1 MLLGTMRRWTLIA
14 ALVAV
19 ASFAAAQ
26 NGTLEL
32 AVDSSPAGLDPHV
45 VTAFSSI
52 AITGQIYDGL
62 MEVNADLQLEPALAT
77 GYSVSDDGL
86 TYTFALREGVVFHN
100 GRPMTAA
107 DVVYSY
113 DRIVAVETGSPVASR
128 FAQVASVTAL
138 DDLTVEIVLT
148 APFAPFLQNTVF
160 LTVVPR
166 EVVEANDGSLQQV
179 AVGTGPFMLTE
190 IVPDTYTL
198 LTANP
203 NYYRPGEPGVA
214 AVRYNIVP
222 EASTRAAGLRTGAY
236 HLIPDVD
243 PATAQTLGNVPGVT
257 LLGIQELSYSL
268 LGMNVTRPP
277 FDDPRVRRA
286 FNLALDRE
294 EIVEAVYF
302 GNAVPG
308 GPLSPA
314 LTDWALPTSAYS
326 CYAPDA
332 TAARELLALAG
343 YPDGVDFEIVTL
355 GSLRVVVDTAQVAQ
369 AQLAAAGFNA
379 TVTVE
384 EVGNFVQ
391 RWRNGDFDTF
401 ASLNGGNPDP
411 DGYLDRT
418 FRTGGSTNVFKYS
431 NPAVD
436 TLLTAGQQ
444 ATDFATRQGIYAELQ
459 RALACDGPIAHVAY
473 ATLFTALADD
483 VVGFEQMPTR
493 GLRYLR
499 NVTLN

>member
-1 MLLGTMRRWTLIA
+1 MLRRTLTAALIA
-14 ALVAV
+14 A
-19 ASFAAAQ
+19 ASFAWAQ
-26 NGTLEL
+26 SGTLEI

-45 VTAFSSI
+45 VTAFSSV
-52 AITGQIYDGL
+52 AILGQVYDGL

-77 GYSVSDDGL
+77 GYTVSADGL

-100 GRPMTAA
+100 GRPMTAD

-113 DRIVAVETGSPVASR
+113 QRIVDTATGSPVASR
-128 FAQVASVTAL
+128 FAQVASVTAI
-138 DDLTVEIVLT
+138 DPVTVEIVLA
-148 APFAPFLQNTVF
+148 APYAPFLQNTAF
-160 LTVVPR
+160 LYVVPR
-166 EVVEANDGSLQQV
+166 EVVEANGGSLAQV
-179 AVGTGPFMLTE
+179 AVGTGPFVLSE
-190 IVPDTYTL
+190 VVPDTYTL

-203 NYYRPGEPGVA
+203 SYYRPGEPGVA
-214 AVRYNIVP
+214 ALKYNVVP
-222 EASTRAAGLRTGAY
+222 EASTRAAGLRTGAF

-243 PATAQTLGNVPGVT
+243 PATAQTLGTVTGIT
-257 LLGIQELSYSL
+257 LLGVQELSYSL
-268 LGMNVTRPP
+268 IGMNVRRPP
-277 FDDPRVRRA
+277 FDDARVRRA
-286 FNLALDRE
+286 LNLALDRE

-314 LTDWALPTSAYS
+314 LTDWALPTGDYS
-326 CYAPDA
+326 CYAPDPA
-332 TAARELLALAG
+332 AARELLALAG
-343 YPDGVDFEIVTL
+343 YPNGIDFEIVTL

-369 AQLAAAGFNA
+369 AQLAAAGFRA

-391 RWRNGDFDTF
+391 RWRNGDFDAF

-418 FRTGGSTNVFKYS
+418 FRSTGSTNVFGYT

-444 ATDFATRQGIYAELQ
+444 ASDMATRQGIYADLQ

-473 ATLFTALADD
+473 ATLFSAHTDD
-483 VVGFEQMPTR
+483 VVGFVQMPTR